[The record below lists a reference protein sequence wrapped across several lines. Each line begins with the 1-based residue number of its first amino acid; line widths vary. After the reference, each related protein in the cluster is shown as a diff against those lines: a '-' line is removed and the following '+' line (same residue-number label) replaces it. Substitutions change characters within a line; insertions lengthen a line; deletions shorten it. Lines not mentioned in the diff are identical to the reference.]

1 MVRATPNHI
10 ARLRRAARDSDAKRN
25 ETIWSYIAAK
35 ILSRAHQTGTAPA
48 WFAEA
53 GKWALDG
60 NADVWCEAMPVVPR
74 LGVAGGTEA
83 DSRIDLAWGAMEL
96 RPGTAAGIAYSPAGG
111 GGVTFV
117 EAKLHCDI
125 STAVSHD
132 PLRNQMARVIESLV
146 CFQENGG
153 HARYPQNMRFA
164 LLTPRRFRDRHT
176 RSRLYNYK
184 FGEYRSN
191 RDALVEDIE
200 LSAFPRRNKRR
211 WRYPDDLKE
220 RVAQMK
226 MEWWSFEEVL
236 LCDEAFRQFGDE
248 LDLLQ
253 WASSGMPPMA
263 RARVE
268 ELLAEEA

>member
-1 MVRATPNHI
+1 MVRATRTHI
-10 ARLRRAARDSDAKRN
+10 ARLRSAARDNDPKRN
-25 ETIWSYIAAK
+25 ERIWSYIAAK

-53 GKWALDG
+53 GKWARDG

-74 LGVAGGTEA
+74 RGVAGRTEG
-83 DSRIDLAWGAMEL
+83 DSHVDLAWGAMEL
-96 RPGTAAGIAYSPAGG
+96 RQETKAGIAYSPDGVGA
-111 GGVTFV
+111 VTFV
-117 EAKLHCDI
+117 EAKLLCDI

-132 PLRNQMARVIESLV
+132 PLRNQMARIIESLV
-146 CFQENGG
+146 CFRADGG
-153 HARYPQNMRFA
+153 QACYPRDTRFA
-164 LLTPRRFRDRHT
+164 LLTPRRFRGQPT

-184 FGEYRSN
+184 FDEYRSN